1 VSYEKDRFDRLN
13 ANGKEQELESGRH
26 AYSGSVRV
34 YSGSVRVEPVETI
47 LIVGLSLTE

>member
-34 YSGSVRVEPVETI
+34 EPVETI
-47 LIVGLSLTE
+47 LVVGLSLTE